1 MNIEYLSYCKE
12 QLGLSE
18 HSLRAYAQDLRAF
31 GSFVAVKQLTSLPE
45 KTDII
50 SYQTHLREECE
61 ASPATI
67 RRRIV
72 TLKSY
77 FRWLEDND
85 TSVTSPFRGLRLE
98 LKIPKTLPRPV
109 DRPTLTQLF
118 RTTRSILDTIPAHQV
133 SSEQRFSIEQITG
146 LVSRLLVVTGLR
158 IGEITGLDVSDVSG
172 AASRIRVRGKGN
184 RERTVYVTNER
195 LLLDFRTY
203 WEWRYRA
210 AGSASCLFINSL
222 GGRLTAPA
230 FRKRLR
236 TVSKKLVVEPHLT
249 PHRFRHSAA
258 TLLIEEG
265 VDIRLVQRLLGH
277 ASIATTELYTKV
289 TDNSLIAAI
298 ERADTLS
305 QVDS

>member
-1 MNIEYLSYCKE
+1 MKILNTEYLSFCKE

-18 HSLRAYAQDLRAF
+18 HSLRAYSQDLRTF
-31 GSFVAVKQLTSLPE
+31 GTYAGSRQLASLPE
-45 KTDII
+45 KADII
-50 SYQTHLREECE
+50 SYQKHLREERD

-67 RRRIV
+67 RRRMV

-77 FRWLEDND
+77 FRWLEDTD
-85 TSVTSPFRGLRLE
+85 GSVTSPFRGLRLE

-118 RTTRSILDTIPAHQV
+118 RTTRSIVDTIPAHQV
-133 SSEQRFSIEQITG
+133 ASEQRFSIEQITG

-158 IGEITGLDVSDVSG
+158 VGEITGLDVGDVSG

-184 RERTVYVTNER
+184 RERTVYVTNDK

-203 WEWRYRA
+203 WEWRYRV
-210 AGSASCLFINSL
+210 AGAASCLFVNSL

-236 TVSKKLVVEPHLT
+236 TVSKN
-249 PHRFRHSAA
+249 SW
-258 TLLIEEG
+258 
-265 VDIRLVQRLLGH
+265 
-277 ASIATTELYTKV
+277 S
-289 TDNSLIAAI
+289 SLI
-298 ERADTLS
+298 
-305 QVDS
+305 

>member
-1 MNIEYLSYCKE
+1 M
-12 QLGLSE
+12 
-18 HSLRAYAQDLRAF
+18 
-31 GSFVAVKQLTSLPE
+31 
-45 KTDII
+45 
-50 SYQTHLREECE
+50 
-61 ASPATI
+61 
-67 RRRIV
+67 V

-77 FRWLEDND
+77 FRWLEDTD
-85 TSVTSPFRGLRLE
+85 ASVTSPFRGLRLE

-109 DRPTLTQLF
+109 DRPTLAQLF
-118 RTTRSILDTIPAHQV
+118 RATRPILDGCPIPRAT
-133 SSEQRFSIEQITG
+133 SEQRFSIEQITG
-146 LVSRLLVVTGLR
+146 LVARLLVVTGLR
-158 IGEITGLDVSDVSG
+158 ISEIPDLNVSDVSG

-203 WEWRYRA
+203 WEWRYRV
-210 AGSASCLFINSL
+210 AGAASCLFVNSL

-289 TDNSLIAAI
+289 SDNSLVAAI

-305 QVDS
+305 QVDR